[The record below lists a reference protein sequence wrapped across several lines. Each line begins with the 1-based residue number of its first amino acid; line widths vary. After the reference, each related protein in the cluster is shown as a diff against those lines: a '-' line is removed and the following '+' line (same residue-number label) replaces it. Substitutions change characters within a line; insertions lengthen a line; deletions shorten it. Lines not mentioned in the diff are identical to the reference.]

1 MTQTIYRIK
10 SSFLIPLGLDVVLLL
25 VLLGWSVLGSGTYT
39 ERVVLGV
46 FFLLALAV
54 FAEAVSR
61 NVSADGEG
69 ISIRKFFRGTRL
81 LWPEINYAG
90 TLIMRGK
97 AYILL
102 TTTKGYH
109 VLSSAYG
116 NYEKLVDHMVR
127 HLDAE
132 KGGGDAS
139 SADRPAGSRQVGCGV
154 GMVRSGCDPRY
165 SYPETDEDLTLPT
178 EKAPRP

>member
-1 MTQTIYRIK
+1 MTQTRYRIK
-10 SSFLIPLGLDVVLLL
+10 TSFLIPLGLDALLLL
-25 VLLGWSVLGSGTYT
+25 VLLLLSVLGPGTFT
-39 ERVVLGV
+39 EHVVLGV
-46 FFLLALAV
+46 FFILALAV
-54 FAEAVSR
+54 FAESASR
-61 NVSADGEG
+61 NVTADEDG
-69 ISIRKFFRGTRL
+69 IAIRKFFRETRL

-116 NYEKLVDHMVR
+116 NYEKLVAGMVR

-132 KGGGDAS
+132 RVEETLRAQVDQPVRGKSDA
-139 SADRPAGSRQVGCGV
+139 AAAWFAAVVIIGILALKV
-154 GMVRSGCDPRY
+154 
-165 SYPETDEDLTLPT
+165 L
-178 EKAPRP
+178 KI

>member
-1 MTQTIYRIK
+1 MTQTIYRIR
-10 SSFLIPLGLDVVLLL
+10 SSFLIPLGLDVALLL
-25 VLLGWSVLGSGTYT
+25 VLLAWSVLGSGTCT
-39 ERVVLGV
+39 EHVVLGI

-61 NVSADGEG
+61 NVSADEDG

-81 LWPEINYAG
+81 LWQEINYAG

-132 KGGGDAS
+132 RVEETLRAQIDQPIRGRSDAA
-139 SADRPAGSRQVGCGV
+139 SAWFAAAVILGI
-154 GMVRSGCDPRY
+154 
-165 SYPETDEDLTLPT
+165 LIL
-178 EKAPRP
+178 KFLKI